1 MRRPS
6 ARIISPFST
15 RVFKIQV
22 TFVGALSASS
32 TTRTWPNF
40 TALTFEDRTFIVNK
54 TNKKKNE
61 SKRFKNYIPHCFGF
75 VIDGVMQAIN
85 IKSQKVVEL
94 EAVFMDLHQKI
105 LIITER
111 LTAVITLFSCSIL
124 ISPMLVMFTFYT
136 RRKGRIKTS
145 IDISNREVKGLWGQR
160 GMIVIINTGYQNT
173 ALVVA
178 LKECTVLRDQ
188 YV

>member
-1 MRRPS
+1 MS
-6 ARIISPFST
+6 
-15 RVFKIQV
+15 
-22 TFVGALSASS
+22 
-32 TTRTWPNF
+32 
-40 TALTFEDRTFIVNK
+40 
-54 TNKKKNE
+54 
-61 SKRFKNYIPHCFGF
+61 
-75 VIDGVMQAIN
+75 
-85 IKSQKVVEL
+85 VVEL